1 MLDKKSRPRDDC
13 PPDRWRM
20 AAAVGRLR
28 REVRR
33 WRRRTVGLGAA
44 LAGCLAVVLVL
55 APTSGEPEAVPLG
68 TGVAGV
74 EDGAGKARPEPPPPA
89 PAIARFLGEGRAS
102 FYSDVL
108 EGRPTASGEPYRG
121 ADLTAAHRSL
131 PFGSRLRVTNLANGR
146 SVVLRVNDRG
156 PFARNRVLDVSRT
169 AADRLGMR
177 TRGHTRV
184 RLELLE

>member
-1 MLDKKSRPRDDC
+1 MNETLRNAPADCPRD
-13 PPDRWRM
+13 RRRL

-33 WRRRTVGLGAA
+33 YRRRMVVLGAA
-44 LAGCLAVVLVL
+44 LAGCGVLVL
-55 APTSGEPEAVPLG
+55 ALALGRDEPDAVSLG

-74 EDGAGKARPEPPPPA
+74 EDGVARQSAPPPGIARP
-89 PAIARFLGEGRAS
+89 LGEGRAS
-102 FYSDVL
+102 FYSDLL
-108 EGRPTASGEPYRG
+108 EGRPTASGQPYRG
-121 ADLTAAHRSL
+121 TDLTAAHRSL
-131 PFGSRLRVTNLANGR
+131 PFGSRVRVTNLSNGR
-146 SVVLRVNDRG
+146 TVVVRINDRG

-177 TRGHTRV
+177 TRGHARV